1 VQREDTIADASTIR
15 VEGPLT
21 VDSLSRIRHAIAGYA
36 TTWRLDDP
44 IVEIVQT
51 VSSELA
57 ANIIAHAD
65 GEGRLI
71 LTRRPGGL
79 YCQAIDHGPGI
90 PLPFWAGWQAPEI
103 GDPDAP
109 RGLWTVRT
117 LSNRMQID
125 SSNLGTTVTAVLIWK

>member
-1 VQREDTIADASTIR
+1 MADAHTIR
-15 VEGPLT
+15 ADGPLT
-21 VDSLSRIRHAIAGYA
+21 VASLSRIRHTIADHA
-36 TTWRLDDP
+36 ATWRLDDLV
-44 IVEIVQT
+44 VETVQT

-57 ANIIAHAD
+57 ANIILHAHGD
-65 GEGRLI
+65 GRLI

-90 PLPFWAGWQAPEI
+90 ALPFWAGWQAPEI

-117 LSNRMQID
+117 LSARMQID
-125 SSNLGTTVTAVLIWK
+125 SSILGTTVTAVIIWR